1 MTELHVIYFQI
12 KQCSI
17 EIKMNVNSDDE
28 IPVMVAITRPPSRP
42 QFKCLLLD
50 KKKRFLSVFQ
60 ELETDDTFTSMTPG
74 VKVSSSETGTVFPF
88 NDRVTMDQASKML
101 RSDIL
106 WVNFEY
112 PEVARVPPPSIRNA
126 FEVLKTA
133 SATKTSLPNKYPNPI
148 NGLFK
153 LFNKLVDQCK
163 DTNIFF
169 R

>member
-1 MTELHVIYFQI
+1 MRVDSE
-12 KQCSI
+12 
-17 EIKMNVNSDDE
+17 DD
-28 IPVMVAITRPPSRP
+28 IPVMVAITSPPSRP

-50 KKKRFLSVFQ
+50 KKKRFASVFQ
-60 ELETDDTFTSMTPG
+60 EMETDDFITTMAPA

-88 NDRVTMDQASKML
+88 NDRVTIDQASKML

-106 WVNFEY
+106 WVNYEY
-112 PEVARVPPPSIRNA
+112 PEVVRVPPPGIRNA

-133 SATKTSLPNKYPNPI
+133 SATKRSLPIKYPNPI

-153 LFNKLVDQCK
+153 LFNKMVDQCK